1 MAPVTLQVYSLVD
14 VFLSEYV
21 MASPHSFNKSQ
32 AQKKKSEPF
41 EADIGIC
48 RPLKILSR
56 NSSFRFIVIV
66 NVYCPRVP
74 VSLRGFLVSPGL
86 PD

>member
-14 VFLSEYV
+14 VFLSEYEMASYE

-48 RPLKILSR
+48 PPAQNPLAQLVIPVHRNRECIL
-56 NSSFRFIVIV
+56 
-66 NVYCPRVP
+66 P
-74 VSLRGFLVSPGL
+74 
-86 PD
+86 